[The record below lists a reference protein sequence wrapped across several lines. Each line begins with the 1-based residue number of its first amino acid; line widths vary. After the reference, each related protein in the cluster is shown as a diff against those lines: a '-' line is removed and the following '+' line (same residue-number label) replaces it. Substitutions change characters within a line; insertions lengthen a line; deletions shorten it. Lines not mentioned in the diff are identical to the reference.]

1 MSSNMTKKNFR
12 RHGRASSILS
22 DNKST
27 IAMAKNSVFRNR
39 TKYIAIKHHF
49 LREVS
54 TNKEIE
60 LKYCKTEEPLAD
72 IFTKAL

>member
-1 MSSNMTKKNFR
+1 MSSNMVKKNFQAV
-12 RHGRASSILS
+12 ASKIFN
-22 DNKST
+22 DNKSV
-27 IAMAKNSVFRNR
+27 IAMAKNPVFHNIS
-39 TKYIAIKHHF
+39 KHIAIKHHF

-54 TNKEIE
+54 ANKEIE